1 MSAVLSHPYAARPVG
16 ATVDWLT
23 PPEILRPLGVFDL
36 DPCASDE
43 QPWRTARNQFTR
55 ADDGFARDWHGRVWL
70 NPPYGAE
77 TGKWLSRLAKHGDGI
92 ALVFARTETRMFFE
106 SVWPVAN
113 AVLFLAGRPH
123 FHLPS
128 GERAKGNSGGPVV
141 LIAYG
146 VANAHA
152 LETCGLQ
159 GKFVRLA

>member
-1 MSAVLSHPYAARPVG
+1 VG

-23 PPEILRPLGVFDL
+23 PPEILRPLGFFDL
-36 DPCASDE
+36 DPCACAH
-43 QPWRTARNQFTR
+43 QPWDTAWEHFTR
-55 ADDGFARDWHGRVWL
+55 ADDGLAQAWRGRVWL

-77 TGKWLSRLAKHGDGI
+77 TGKWLAKLAEHGDGI

-106 SVWPVAN
+106 SVWPVAH

-123 FHLPS
+123 FYLPS
-128 GERAKGNSGGPVV
+128 GDRAKGNSGGPVV

-146 VANAHA
+146 LKNAHA

-159 GKFVRLA
+159 GKFVRLK